1 VSAVFTQPHRVGEL
15 GFRRNAIRAG
25 VWAGWLSVA
34 VVGAEIA
41 STPDLRHRQLV
52 LVLDLVAAAANLVFA
67 LVPWRGW
74 LADLRGQ
81 LLLDLWSAGL
91 IAYVTLLCVLTAG
104 TGTEFSLLLFLVVPF
119 LATVHSGS
127 RRRGWLAVA
136 AAGFAVSAHA
146 VQLGVASGAIRASLL
161 AGTVVLAETFAQA
174 TRVEAEG
181 RADAA
186 ARAELERA
194 LLAEAHHRVKNS
206 LQMVSDLLLLA
217 RPDGVAGAAFDE
229 TAMRI
234 KGVATVHRLLAE
246 GRGGAI
252 GADTLL
258 LRVAAGVD
266 GAVRVDAEP
275 LLLEAADAQQLGV
288 VGNELIANAV
298 RHGKPP
304 VTVRLTADRDWSLVV
319 EDAGVLERPVRQ
331 GLGLELVRSVVG
343 SGLKGSF
350 VLRALPDGGTEAEVR
365 FPRESDAQPHRL

>member
-1 VSAVFTQPHRVGEL
+1 MSAVFAQPNRVGEL

-25 VWAGWLSVA
+25 VWAGWLSVV
-34 VVGAEIA
+34 VVGAKVA
-41 STPDLRHRQLV
+41 STPDLRHRELV
-52 LVLDLVAAAANLVFA
+52 LVLDLAAAVANVAFA
-67 LVPWRGW
+67 LVPWRDW

-104 TGTEFSLLLFLVVPF
+104 TGTEFGLLLFLVIPF
-119 LATVHSGS
+119 LATAHSGM
-127 RRRGWLAVA
+127 RRAGWLVVA
-136 AAGFAVSAHA
+136 AVGFAFSAHV
-146 VQLGVASGAIRASLL
+146 VQLGISSAVIWAALL

-174 TRVEAEG
+174 TRVEAES

-186 ARAELERA
+186 ARAELERT

-206 LQMVSDLLLLA
+206 LQMVSDLLLLS
-217 RPDGVAGAAFDE
+217 RPDGAAGAAFDE
-229 TAMRI
+229 TALRI

-258 LRVAAGVD
+258 HHVAAGVD
-266 GAVRVDAEP
+266 GGVRVEAEP
-275 LLLEAADAQQLGV
+275 LFLEAADAQQLGV

-298 RHGKPP
+298 RHGRSP
-304 VTVRLTADRDWSLVV
+304 VTVRLTADPDWSLVV
-319 EDAGVLERPVRQ
+319 QDAGVLERPVRQ
-331 GLGLELVRSVVG
+331 GLGLDLVRSVVE

-350 VLRALPDGGTEAEVR
+350 VLRALPGGGTEAEVR
-365 FPRESDAQPHRL
+365 FPRASD